1 MRKTILAKKIGM
13 TRIYTEDGKAIAVT
27 VLDVSNNVIS
37 KHVKSVKGGNVTHVE
52 IGKDKKKNANKVE
65 LGNYKE
71 SQSVPRFKLVVKLA
85 ENEEP
90 LALSSE
96 VKPSVFEVGEKVDI
110 ITYTK
115 GKGFQGVVKRWGFSG
130 GPRTHGASDRERA
143 PGSIGA
149 RMTPGRVIKGM
160 KMGGHMGNVKSTIK
174 GLKVVSVME
183 EDGLIA
189 VSGSVQG
196 FKGSYL
202 VLRSAKK

>member
-1 MRKTILAKKIGM
+1 MRKTILAKKVGM
-13 TRIYTEDGKAIAVT
+13 TRIYNEDGKSVPVT

-37 KHVKSVKGGNVTHVE
+37 KHLKSSKEGKITHIE
-52 IGKDKKKNANKVE
+52 LGKDSQKKSNKAD

-71 SQSVPRFKLVVKLA
+71 LKKVPRFKVVIKLA

-90 LALSSE
+90 IAINTE
-96 VKPSVFEVGEKVDI
+96 VKASSFEVGEMVEAI
-110 ITYTK
+110 AYTK

-160 KMGGHMGNVKSTIK
+160 KMGGHMGNVQSTIK
-174 GLKVVSVME
+174 GLKVVSVMD

-196 FKGSYL
+196 AKGSFL
-202 VLRSAKK
+202 IIRSAKK